1 MLQLESFGTG
11 MLKQSKLIALGTSAL
26 LTASIVDIVRHEVSG
41 GMELLAIDIDTSTV
55 GTKSNAIGLEIETK
69 FLFFATVNA
78 SLDCPVVL

>member
-1 MLQLESFGTG
+1 

-55 GTKSNAIGLEIETK
+55 GTKSNAIC
-69 FLFFATVNA
+69 
-78 SLDCPVVL
+78 DCP